1 MPSSCVCLYVCHAW
15 YCDETAKPRIMQTMP
30 HNYHLERNLL
40 DKYFDN
46 ITVTE
51 FVGKDEFSQMPSFVD
66 ELVEI
71 IARLV
76 QHWYSWFVCVCVVG
90 ARVGPVTNDS
100 AHVAHD
106 ILPGSVSPAFGRESS
121 DRSGHDIRPLR
132 AAAGWCQCRVQRRER
147 GKRCRKFVRCIGK
160 CCEAACKL
168 WLLGLLPARAAVL
181 ATSISTDCSG

>member
-1 MPSSCVCLYVCHAW
+1 
-15 YCDETAKPRIMQTMP
+15 MP

-76 QHWYSWFVCVCVVG
+76 QHWYS
-90 ARVGPVTNDS
+90 
-100 AHVAHD
+100 
-106 ILPGSVSPAFGRESS
+106 
-121 DRSGHDIRPLR
+121 
-132 AAAGWCQCRVQRRER
+132 
-147 GKRCRKFVRCIGK
+147 
-160 CCEAACKL
+160 
-168 WLLGLLPARAAVL
+168 
-181 ATSISTDCSG
+181 